1 MRRKAFRKVLVVWAF
16 ILFLLFAYSPVPA
29 QSPKLPPMISM
40 TAYDVGSSG
49 YIQAGAIAD
58 ALMKKFEVK
67 VRILPS
73 GNDISRTLP
82 LKNRQV
88 QFCLAGVGTYY
99 FAEEGL
105 YDFNALDWGPQ
116 RIQAVWNC
124 FPVGGSSLVTAKD
137 AGIKTPTDQK
147 GKRIFWIPGA
157 PAFNITNAC
166 FLAFA
171 NLTWN
176 DVKKV
181 EFPSYGKALKGIVE
195 GTCDGGFSTGTAATL
210 YELESSRRGI
220 WWPEFSASD
229 VEGWKRLQS
238 VAPYMVPKRNYGG
251 AGQPPGGVQTM
262 TYSYPM
268 LVTYD
273 WQEEDL
279 VYQMTKAIDEGFPL
293 YKGSYPAM
301 ANWERKEAIVPGLSL
316 PYHKGSVKYLKEIGV
331 WNQDFENAQKK
342 NLQEQDRLAAAWTA
356 AVAEAK
362 KKGIGASD
370 FPAFWQKK
378 HDEALR

>member
-1 MRRKAFRKVLVVWAF
+1 MRQKFLGRVLIIWVF
-16 ILFLLFAYSPVPA
+16 ILPLLFVYSSASA
-29 QSPKLPPMISM
+29 QSTQLPPMISL
-40 TAYDVGSSG
+40 TAYDIGSSG
-49 YIQAGAIAD
+49 YIQAGSIAD
-58 ALMKKFEVK
+58 ALMKKFGVK
-67 VRILPS
+67 VRILPA

-82 LKNRQV
+82 LKNKKV

-99 FAEEGL
+99 FGEEGL
-105 YDFNALDWGPQ
+105 YDFGALDWGPQ

-137 AGIKTPTDQK
+137 AGIKTPADQK

-157 PAFNITNAC
+157 PAFNVTNTC
-166 FLAFA
+166 LLAFA

-181 EFPSYGKALKGIVE
+181 EFPSYGKALKGLVE

-220 WWPEFSASD
+220 WWPEFPASD

-238 VAPYMVPKRNYGG
+238 VAPYMVPMRNHGG
-251 AGQPPGGVQTM
+251 AGQPPDGVQTM

-273 WQEEDL
+273 WQAEDL
-279 VYQMTKAIDEGFPL
+279 VYQMTKAIDETFPL
-293 YKGSYPAM
+293 YKDSYPAM
-301 ANWERKEAIVPGLSL
+301 ANWERKKAIVPGLSL
-316 PYHKGSVKYLKEIGV
+316 PYHKGAVKYFKEIGL
-331 WNQDFENAQKK
+331 WNQDFENVQKK
-342 NLQEQDRLAAAWTA
+342 NLQEQDRLAAAWKM

-370 FPAFWQKK
+370 FSAFWQKK
-378 HDEALR
+378 HDEALK